1 MQFNSTPLLEVKDLC
16 ISYRKGGIPSSIKGP
31 VCAVKGVSFSVKPG
45 ETYAIVGESGSG
57 KTSIAM
63 SVIGFLRPLTGMIF
77 FMNKNIWELDRS
89 GLRRLRSNIQ
99 PVFQNSGA
107 SLNPRMSAGK
117 IISEAFHAIVDEH
130 EKEKVLIDLLR
141 SVGLDREILRRFP
154 HEISGGQKQRLNI
167 ARALALKPRLII
179 LDEPL
184 SSQDLSTR
192 AQLIHL
198 LSSFKKAYSLS
209 YILIS
214 HNLSLVRLISD
225 RIAIMKQG
233 VFIEEGATEQIINNP
248 SNNYTKVLIEAS
260 NIKNVKTG

>member
-1 MQFNSTPLLEVKDLC
+1 MKFNSDPLLEVKDLRV
-16 ISYRKGGIPSSIKGP
+16 SYRKGGTLSSVKEPIY
-31 VCAVKGVSFSVKPG
+31 AVKDVSFSVKPG

-63 SVIGFLRPLTGMIF
+63 SVMGFLRPLTGTIF

-89 GLRRLRSNIQ
+89 GLRRLRSKIQ

-107 SLNPRMSAGK
+107 SLNPRMSAGN
-117 IISEAFHAIVDEH
+117 IIFEALHSIVDEH
-130 EKEKVLIDLLR
+130 EREKALIDLLR
-141 SVGLDREILRRFP
+141 SVGLDQEILRRFP
-154 HEISGGQKQRLNI
+154 HELSGGQKQRLNI

-192 AQLIHL
+192 AQLIYL
-198 LSSFKKAYSLS
+198 LSSLKKAYSLS

-233 VFIEEGATEQIINNP
+233 VFIEEGPTDQVINNP
-248 SNNYTKVLIEAS
+248 SKNYTKVLIEAS